1 MKTDNDGFVLCPKC
15 NCPTEYIDFFD
26 AEHQGKTYTVHW
38 KIKCPECK
46 EYTIIKE
53 TYTLTNIE
61 KEW

>member
-1 MKTDNDGFVLCPKC
+1 MKMVLSFVL
-15 NCPTEYIDFFD
+15 NVTALQNILIFFE

-38 KIKCPECK
+38 NIKCPNCH

-53 TYTLTNIE
+53 TYTLTDVE